1 MQGVRVF
8 PWPPPASHSLPQP
21 PSGHHVTPSWDGGHV
36 CEGAIGKVSIVWV
49 GRQKTGRVQAEAG
62 PQTIGQLMGVKSE
75 QWVSISIY
83 DWTLDYPGQW
93 GSQTLWIVWL
103 IESNSGAL
111 RGPLRNTTKDSWP
124 EKAEGVR
131 NSRGKCFRIRENSF
145 AFHTPLNSH
154 YAPFIA
160 RVLIIPFD
168 CPLIIFGSW
177 LFISSLLW
185 KIKHFRPDSG
195 TPLPWQVNFM
205 SATKSAGR
213 SFKSSAPQSVC
224 FQWHF
229 LVNRPASYSCRF
241 LTSSL
246 ICQTAIHIHEDRD
259 YLLRPNSGRSAEAI
273 MDGCHSVPVASSTNW
288 SAYRLYRSDW
298 GTFDFMATLD
308 APTRGSCC
316 CSSSGSC
323 IMRLGPSDP
332 VSAVNELSKKGKWPP
347 TDNQRQ

>member
-1 MQGVRVF
+1 M
-8 PWPPPASHSLPQP
+8 
-21 PSGHHVTPSWDGGHV
+21 

-49 GRQKTGRVQAEAG
+49 GRQKSGREQAEAG

-111 RGPLRNTTKDSWP
+111 RGPPFGTRQKILGPKRPK
-124 EKAEGVR
+124 EGVR

-145 AFHTPLNSH
+145 AFHTLLNSH

-160 RVLIIPFD
+160 RVLIILFD
-168 CPLIIFGSW
+168 CPLIIFGSG
-177 LFISSLLW
+177 LFMSSLLW
-185 KIKHFRPDSG
+185 EIKHFRPDSG
-195 TPLPWQVNFM
+195 TALPWQVNFM

-229 LVNRPASYSCRF
+229 LVNRPASYACRF

-246 ICQTAIHIHEDRD
+246 ICQIAKQPSISTRTEIIYCGQIAEDLRRRSWMAATLCQWLLQAIEVHIGCGSDR
-259 YLLRPNSGRSAEAI
+259 
-273 MDGCHSVPVASSTNW
+273 
-288 SAYRLYRSDW
+288 

-308 APTRGSCC
+308 AATKGSCC

-323 IMRLGPSDP
+323 IMRLDPSDP